1 MGFAQ
6 IILEE
11 KWQREQKV
19 TRVYVENAP
28 SEYRNIF
35 FAWLGK
41 IFAILMTKHYLLL
54 KKKGGGGSTNEL
66 TTSSLSKIKHVKYSH
81 EYNER
86 E

>member
-54 KKKGGGGSTNEL
+54 KKKGGGEYKRANNF
-66 TTSSLSKIKHVKYSH
+66 LSFKDKTCEIQS
-81 EYNER
+81 
-86 E
+86 